1 MTNSHETGG
10 WGPMAVI
17 RNYAFL
23 SYVNMKVANTSF
35 ENVVI
40 LKYLKIALTYTNTK
54 KLRAD

>member
-17 RNYAFL
+17 RNYAYL
-23 SYVNMKVANTSF
+23 SCVNMKVANTFF
-35 ENVVI
+35 ENVAI
-40 LKYLKIALTYTNTK
+40 FKYLRTTLTYANTK